1 MKKAYV
7 SANVMGAFAFDEKGK
22 LLDFILF
29 DKNPKLIAERLEL
42 IENGK
47 KLDEEE
53 MLIKKLKSKSYE
65 VEQKSNKA
73 EEILQEKFREIAFK
87 TGFAKSDK
95 ELNEII
101 VDTNIIKTKKM
112 LKEEKKEKIMMRVIG
127 IIDYLDKTLNIF
139 CEQMREWY
147 GFYFPEAPKIIKS
160 NEMFTRIV
168 AEGRKENIKEAD
180 IKKIAEKSVG
190 MEFSDKDIEN
200 IKMFAESLLNF
211 FNVRKKL
218 DSYIKE
224 IAEKEMPNTTAI
236 TGHLLAARFVS
247 MAGGLGKLARMPTSR
262 IQLLGAEKAL
272 FRHMRSK
279 AKAPKHGIVFAH
291 PYIQQA
297 PKELRGKV
305 ARILASKISIA
316 AKTDF
321 FSKEDKSKHLKEEL
335 EKEVKKIL
343 KWKN

>member
-7 SANVMGAFAFDEKGK
+7 CANIIGVFAFDDKDK
-22 LLDFILF
+22 LLDFVLF
-29 DKNPKLIAERLEL
+29 DKKPELIAEKLESLERGKSLKEEKDLVERL
-42 IENGK
+42 K
-47 KLDEEE
+47 KKGYAVEE
-53 MLIKKLKSKSYE
+53 
-65 VEQKSNKA
+65 KSNKA
-73 EEILQEKFREIAFK
+73 REILQKKFRKIALE

-101 VDTNIIKTKKM
+101 VEANIIKTKKM
-112 LKEEKKEKIMMRVIG
+112 LTGEKKEKILMRVVG
-127 IIDYLDKTLNIF
+127 VIDNLDKILNIF
-139 CEQMREWY
+139 CEQLREWY

-168 AEGRKENIKEAD
+168 AEGKKENIKEAD

-224 IAEKEMPNTTAI
+224 IAEREMPNTTAI

-247 MAGGLGKLARMPTSR
+247 MAGGLEKLARMPTSR

-272 FRHMRSK
+272 FRHMRTR
-279 AKAPKHGIVFAH
+279 AKAPKHGILFAH

-316 AKTDF
+316 ARMDF
-321 FSKEDKSKHLKEEL
+321 FSREDKSKQLKEEL
-335 EKEVKKIL
+335 EKEVKRVL
-343 KWKN
+343 K

>member
-7 SANVMGAFAFDEKGK
+7 CANIIGVFAFDDKDK
-22 LLDFILF
+22 LLDFVLF
-29 DKNPKLIAERLEL
+29 DKKPELIAEKLESLERGKSLKEEKDLVERL
-42 IENGK
+42 K
-47 KLDEEE
+47 KKRYAVEE
-53 MLIKKLKSKSYE
+53 
-65 VEQKSNKA
+65 KSNKA
-73 EEILQEKFREIAFK
+73 REILQKKFRKIALE

-101 VDTNIIKTKKM
+101 VEANIIKTKKM
-112 LKEEKKEKIMMRVIG
+112 LTGEKKEKILMRVVG
-127 IIDYLDKTLNIF
+127 VIDNLDKILNIF
-139 CEQMREWY
+139 CEQLREWY

-168 AEGRKENIKEAD
+168 AEGKKENIKEAD

-224 IAEKEMPNTTAI
+224 IAEREMPNTTAI

-247 MAGGLGKLARMPTSR
+247 MAGGLEKLARMPTSR

-272 FRHMRSK
+272 FRHMRTR
-279 AKAPKHGIVFAH
+279 AKAPKHGILFAH

-297 PKELRGKV
+297 PKELRGKI

-316 AKTDF
+316 ARMDF
-321 FSKEDKSKHLKEEL
+321 FSKEDKSKQLKEEL
-335 EKEVKKIL
+335 EKEVKRVL
-343 KWKN
+343 K

>member
-7 SANVMGAFAFDEKGK
+7 CANIIGVFAFDDKDK
-22 LLDFILF
+22 LLDFVLF
-29 DKNPKLIAERLEL
+29 DKKPELIAEKLESLERGKSLKEEKNLVERL
-42 IENGK
+42 K
-47 KLDEEE
+47 KKGYAVEE
-53 MLIKKLKSKSYE
+53 
-65 VEQKSNKA
+65 KSNKA
-73 EEILQEKFREIAFK
+73 REILQKKFRKIALEI
-87 TGFAKSDK
+87 GFAKSDK

-101 VDTNIIKTKKM
+101 VEANIIKTKKM
-112 LKEEKKEKIMMRVIG
+112 LTGEKKEKILMRVVG
-127 IIDYLDKTLNIF
+127 VIDNLDKILNIF
-139 CEQMREWY
+139 CEQLREWY

-168 AEGRKENIKEAD
+168 AEGKKENIKEAD

-224 IAEKEMPNTTAI
+224 IAEREMPNTTAI

-247 MAGGLGKLARMPTSR
+247 MAGGLEKLARMPTSR

-272 FRHMRSK
+272 FRHMRTR
-279 AKAPKHGIVFAH
+279 AKAPKHGILFAH

-316 AKTDF
+316 ARMDF
-321 FSKEDKSKHLKEEL
+321 FSKEDKSKQLKEEL
-335 EKEVKKIL
+335 EKEVKRVL
-343 KWKN
+343 K